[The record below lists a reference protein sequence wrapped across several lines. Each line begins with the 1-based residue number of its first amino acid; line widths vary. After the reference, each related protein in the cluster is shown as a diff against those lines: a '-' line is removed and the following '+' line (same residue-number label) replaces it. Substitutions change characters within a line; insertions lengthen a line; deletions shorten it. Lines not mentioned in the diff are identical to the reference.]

1 MDNIFFKM
9 KQRPKFRVHDIQ
21 DNNDNK
27 YINNEE
33 GTEMTIRQHNNQ
45 RTIDTPINEGDT
57 LQALSIRYQSSVS
70 ELKRLNNLLRDNE
83 IFARRTIKVPF
94 RPFLMVAV
102 HKSGD
107 TSPDVNLTKKSVDP
121 NILKQKLS
129 SVSTLVESTSNGLL
143 DNNLIDLGSSNKES
157 NFNEIIFN
165 TRIAD
170 KEGSDDDVDEAFSD
184 EEVQLLPNV
193 EVAEP
198 VSGEFN
204 CSGADWG
211 MSWPLLLAIILIL
224 GFVGPLIYIFYIA
237 EHPEKYHPH
246 R

>member
-1 MDNIFFKM
+1 M
-9 KQRPKFRVHDIQ
+9 
-21 DNNDNK
+21 
-27 YINNEE
+27 
-33 GTEMTIRQHNNQ
+33 
-45 RTIDTPINEGDT
+45 
-57 LQALSIRYQSSVS
+57 
-70 ELKRLNNLLRDNE
+70 NNLLRDNE
-83 IFARRTIKVPF
+83 IFARRTIKVPLRAF
-94 RPFLMVAV
+94 SMVAV

-107 TSPDVNLTKKSVDP
+107 TSPDVNLTKNSVDP

-129 SVSTLVESTSNGLL
+129 SVSTSVESNPSISNGLI
-143 DNNLIDLGSSNKES
+143 DNNLIDFGSSNKEN

-165 TRIAD
+165 TRIAE
-170 KEGSDDDVDEAFSD
+170 KEETDGEVEEAFSD

-211 MSWPLLLAIILIL
+211 MSWPLLLAIILIVA
-224 GFVGPLIYIFYIA
+224 FVGPLIYIFYIA
-237 EHPEKYHPH
+237 EHPEKYHHH